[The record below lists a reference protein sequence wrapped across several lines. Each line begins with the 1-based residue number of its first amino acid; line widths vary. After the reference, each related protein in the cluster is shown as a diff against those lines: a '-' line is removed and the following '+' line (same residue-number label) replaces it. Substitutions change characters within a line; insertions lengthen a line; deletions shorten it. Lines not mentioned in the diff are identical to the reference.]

1 MVRCERAPGGG
12 CLTGGAEAR
21 NEATSVI
28 EFDRRFGT
36 MAAMRRVLVLF
47 LPMVFLACVEQLPE
61 HVDLLPAAED
71 VDFAMEPPSKNTF
84 ALVGKVTGV
93 AAANDL
99 ETAQTAA
106 RNDLRN
112 KAAALG
118 ASLVTI
124 DENVG
129 EGMPLQDKTKVKL
142 TGRAYKAVD

>member
-1 MVRCERAPGGG
+1 VIKFERG
-12 CLTGGAEAR
+12 
-21 NEATSVI
+21 
-28 EFDRRFGT
+28 FGSII
-36 MAAMRRVLVLF
+36 AMRRALVLL
-47 LPMVFLACVEQLPE
+47 LPVVFACAEQFPE
-61 HVDLLPAAED
+61 HVDLQPAAED

-84 ALVGKVTGV
+84 TLIGKVTGI

-99 ETAQTAA
+99 DTAQTAA

-129 EGMPLQDKTKVKL
+129 EGLPLQDKTKVKL
-142 TGRAYKAVD
+142 VGRAYKAVD